1 MPSDLWTEAAA
12 LGRRFAVYG
21 VARAL
26 GVNYD
31 SLRRRI
37 VEGAGGNRGE
47 GGRPR
52 GAFVELPGVSLV
64 APGCGAPV
72 LELED
77 GAGVRLTVRLPA
89 GADLDLAV
97 VVRAFRG
104 CP

>member
-1 MPSDLWTEAAA
+1 M

-37 VEGAGGNRGE
+37 AEGAGGASGE
-47 GGRPR
+47 GGHPR
-52 GAFVELPGVSLV
+52 SAFVEFPGVSLV

-77 GAGVRLTVRLPA
+77 SAGVRLTVRLPA
-89 GADLDLAV
+89 GADVDLAG

-104 CP
+104 RP